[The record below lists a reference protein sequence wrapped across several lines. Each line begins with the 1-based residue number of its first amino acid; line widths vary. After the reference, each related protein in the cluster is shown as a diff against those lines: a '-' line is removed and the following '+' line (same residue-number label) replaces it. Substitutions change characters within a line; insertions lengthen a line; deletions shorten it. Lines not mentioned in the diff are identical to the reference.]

1 MHIKILG
8 SAAGGGF
15 PQWNCNCRHCGSLRA
30 GTFQGKSRTQ
40 TQVAVSNDDRTWFL
54 LNTSPDLRTQ
64 IEATPALH
72 PRKVGRDS
80 PIGGVLLTSG
90 DIDQIAG
97 LLSLRELQPFRIYC
111 TASIRRILQEDN
123 SVFAML
129 NRVPDQ
135 VSWTEVACEGSFALR
150 SAAGDDSGISCTTF
164 SLGRR
169 YPAYVSRERAAEL
182 KAEEALLGV
191 MLESS
196 SGGRLAYMP
205 AVPAVDDSLL
215 RRLEGADLLLFDGTF
230 WSDDEL
236 IRVQGS
242 GSTAL
247 EMGHIPVSG
256 DAGSLRRL
264 AGLRRPRKVFVHVN
278 NTNPMLDEAGPKYGE
293 VRGAGWEVAE
303 DGWSFELQPAAEK
316 VAAIKESGHRG

>member
-1 MHIKILG
+1 MRIKILG

-15 PQWNCNCRHCGSLRA
+15 PQWNCNCRHCELSRS
-30 GTFQGKSRTQ
+30 GTFNGKSRTQ
-40 TQVAVSNDDRTWFL
+40 TQVAVSNDDRAWFL
-54 LNTSPDLRTQ
+54 LNTSPDLRLQ

-72 PRKVGRDS
+72 PRNAGRDS
-80 PIGGVLLTSG
+80 PIAGVLLTSG

-129 NRVPDQ
+129 NRVPEQ
-135 VSWTEVACEGSFALR
+135 VSWTEIGSDEGFPLLAVAGN
-150 SAAGDDSGISCTTF
+150 DSGISCTVF
-164 SLGRR
+164 PLGSR
-169 YPAYVSRERAAEL
+169 YPAYVSRERAASL
-182 KAEEALLGV
+182 KPEEALLGA
-191 MLESS
+191 MLTPS
-196 SGGRLAYMP
+196 SGKRFAYMP

-215 RRLEGADLLLFDGTF
+215 QRLEESDLLLFDGTF

-242 GSTAL
+242 GSTARQ
-247 EMGHIPVSG
+247 MGHIPVSG
-256 DAGSLRRL
+256 AEGSLRKL

-278 NTNPMLDEAGPKYGE
+278 NTNPMLDESGPEYRE
-293 VRGAGWEVAE
+293 VRAAGWEIAA
-303 DGWSFELQPAAEK
+303 DGWSLEL
-316 VAAIKESGHRG
+316 